1 MSEPNKNKDVIIGI
15 SKGHIEVNGA
25 SSVSIY
31 SASGA
36 LISDGKNSVDV
47 VAGVYIVVAN
57 GKPHKILVK

>member
-1 MSEPNKNKDVIIGI
+1 MLIGI
-15 SKGHIEVNGA
+15 SKGHIEVIGA